1 MLHRTLPALLFVCL
15 VPFTRTAT
23 AQDVDPDPAQFAS
36 WRAESYGR
44 ALGLEEKTV
53 RRVAAELESGEVEV
67 FELRRQ
73 IMELEARIDRAMEP
87 RDAAVMNVLSKE
99 EQRALREL
107 IGMGWVPSSHP
118 PVTEVRLPVPGADG
132 HPAAKPSVPKVPPP
146 NATME

>member
-1 MLHRTLPALLFVCL
+1 
-15 VPFTRTAT
+15 
-23 AQDVDPDPAQFAS
+23 
-36 WRAESYGR
+36 
-44 ALGLEEKTV
+44 
-53 RRVAAELESGEVEV
+53 VAAELESGEVEV